1 MANWNSGFFFNRK
14 GNEQGFIWNTS
25 TYFVIVK
32 VSEVLKC
39 FDGLAEIFA
48 NLILREQNIQA
59 VDTLVNSALLG
70 EKYVE
75 TLKAQ
80 DDMESSILF
89 ILAEQFG
96 VKDEMIEL
104 AVLAYLNEKWDLLE
118 QMQIAADIFAS
129 DDIKARD
136 IPDVH
141 AFLQELDDMGLK
153 DLEAALYVLF
163 STNDQFGI
171 TDHEP
176 RRAVSDF
183 LIGAIDD
190 DDRAYDWLI
199 PFDLKIDWNSTKIQ
213 VMPEA
218 ENTVIEM
225 PGMDGSIIA
234 DTTYKDRLFSI
245 VAFSEEGLT
254 KQQRETLKAK
264 IDQILD
270 ATKHQ
275 TKKLTVQARSTSFD
289 AKYDGQAEIVS
300 KGNYVKATIPLVVGP
315 YGRNLFDNELYGSGL
330 IWNEGDT
337 YLAPVH
343 TITGPVVNPAF
354 TLGTEDFVWN
364 GTVQEG
370 YTLIIDHGKMTCA
383 LIDINGK
390 KTNGLAKLKGK
401 FQKIDVG
408 KSAVLNASPNTEA
421 HIKTDW
427 TNKVLW

>member
-1 MANWNSGFFFNRK
+1 MANWNSGFFFNK
-14 GNEQGFIWNTS
+14 NVKENGFIWNTS
-25 TYFVIVK
+25 KYFIIVR
-32 VSEVLKC
+32 VNEVLA
-39 FDGLAEIFA
+39 FYDGLAEIFA
-48 NLILREQNIQA
+48 NIILREKGLNA
-59 VDTLVNSALLG
+59 VDTIVNSALLG

-80 DDMESSILF
+80 DDMKSSILF
-89 ILAEQFG
+89 TIAEQFG
-96 VKDEMIEL
+96 VKDELVEL
-104 AVLAYLNEKWDLLE
+104 AVLAYLNEQWDLVE

-129 DDIKARD
+129 ENINVED
-136 IPDVH
+136 IPDIH
-141 AFLQELDDMGLK
+141 AFLKELDRIGLK
-153 DLEAALYVLF
+153 DLEAALHVLF
-163 STNDQFGI
+163 SVNDQFGI

-218 ENTVIEM
+218 ENTIIEM

-245 VAFSEEGLT
+245 VAFSEEGMT
-254 KQQRETLKAK
+254 KAQREALKAK
-264 IDQILD
+264 IDQVLD

-300 KGNYVKATIPLVVGP
+300 KGSYVKATIPLKVGP
-315 YGRNLFDNELYGSGL
+315 YGKNLFDNELFGSGL

-343 TITGPVVNPAF
+343 TITGPVSKPQF
-354 TLGTEDFVWN
+354 TLGAESFYWN
-364 GTVQEG
+364 GNVPDG

-383 LIDINGK
+383 LVDVNGK
-390 KTNGLAKLKGK
+390 KTNALANLRGK
-401 FQKIDVG
+401 FQKIEAG